1 MDNASN
7 NDTMKAEL
15 DAALRALISD
25 GIVQLRCFDHIL
37 NLSAKCCIAESK
49 DMLST
54 IRKMIVGIRKSG
66 KKRKLLAETCQKLNL
81 KHKNL
86 ILDVETSVEFNNVH
100 AETPSGTQICNYT
113 CTIFDNCRLLK
124 KLRSTN
130 CSNLS
135 K

>member
-86 ILDVETSVEFNNVH
+86 ILDVETRWNMLK
-100 AETPSGTQICNYT
+100 
-113 CTIFDNCRLLK
+113 RLLELK
-124 KLRSTN
+124 SVIILVQSLTIVGY
-130 CSNLS
+130 
-135 K
+135 